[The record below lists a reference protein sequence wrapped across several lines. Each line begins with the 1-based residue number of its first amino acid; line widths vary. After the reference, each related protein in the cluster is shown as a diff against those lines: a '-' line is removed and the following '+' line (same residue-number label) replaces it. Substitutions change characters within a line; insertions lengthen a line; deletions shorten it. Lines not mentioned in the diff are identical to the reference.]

1 MKTPRNARAA
11 ASATSTPSAPPDADG
26 GAGAG
31 KTQRGIQSVE
41 VAARLLRVL
50 ADARVPLAPS
60 DLAAGAEIA
69 SSQAHAYLVSLT
81 RLGLIKRDALSGRY
95 EAGPLALRLGLLH
108 LAQEP
113 ALREAVPRAAALA
126 QAHNCSIALCI
137 AGPQGPTI
145 VRYEHASLPLH
156 VNLHVGTVM
165 SLPATSTGRVFC
177 AFLDDAALRA
187 MWRNQTAQ
195 PVWHGTTDHR
205 PAEAAAAKAA
215 AQREDT
221 ALEHDAAFTA
231 TLDTIRA
238 RGFELGIDSP
248 SPGVS
253 SACVPVLD
261 PQHGLRLTLTAVG
274 ATGVLDARP
283 TGALVRALREAARA
297 ISEAAFPEA
306 ASAAASAAPAA
317 APLPASD
324 PN

>member
-11 ASATSTPSAPPDADG
+11 ATTQAPSATPDADAG
-26 GAGAG
+26 GG

-60 DLAAGAEIA
+60 DLAAGADIA

-95 EAGPLALRLGLLH
+95 EAGPLALRLGLLR

-177 AFLDDAALRA
+177 AYLDEAALRA

-195 PVWHGTTDHR
+195 PVWRGTAT
-205 PAEAAAAKAA
+205 AGATSTAASKSTSKDAPSPK
-215 AQREDT
+215 
-221 ALEHDAAFTA
+221 LDAAFTA

-274 ATGVLDARP
+274 ATGVLDVRP
-283 TGALVRALREAARA
+283 TSALVRALREAAREIA
-297 ISEAAFPEA
+297 EAAF
-306 ASAAASAAPAA
+306 AAASAGAVAVP
-317 APLPASD
+317 PASD